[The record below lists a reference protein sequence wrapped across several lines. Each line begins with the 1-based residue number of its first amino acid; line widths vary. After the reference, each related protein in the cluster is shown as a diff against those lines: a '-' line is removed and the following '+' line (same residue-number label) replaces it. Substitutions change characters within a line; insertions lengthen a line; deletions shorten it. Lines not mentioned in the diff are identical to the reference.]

1 MIKDVFIF
9 GTCRVAYLTNPNIG
23 SFTKIR
29 KYHSNYYRTASGV
42 HIHTQPVNY
51 TTKLQDIVD
60 NILYMKGE
68 LYADKNPKEDPV
80 FQSIFF
86 RGHIGQGDTIMPKT
100 HPVVPGFGIH
110 FYKVVI
116 EVFSIKQN
124 IINTEKYGSEYYLK
138 NLPWKIKTGYEHSI
152 QFEESD
158 IVVKRMTKEEC
169 FKALDTIYKNVKC
182 DVLII
187 GPYVS
192 RKVPEM
198 VNDQRRETQ
207 NILKEYSK
215 DNPRF
220 AYFDLSNAIAE
231 TDIEVDA
238 THLTPTGT
246 QILSDVIYTFVSIN

>member
-9 GTCRVAYLTNPNIG
+9 GTCRVAYLNNPDIP

-86 RGHIGQGDTIMPKT
+86 RGHIGQHDTIIPKT
-100 HPVVPGFGIH
+100 HPVLPGFPIRFH
-110 FYKVVI
+110 KVVI

-152 QFEESD
+152 HFEESD
-158 IVVKRMTKEEC
+158 IVVKTMTKEEC
-169 FKALDTIYKNVKC
+169 FKALDTIYENVNC
-182 DVLII
+182 DVLVI

-192 RKVPEM
+192 KKVPES
-198 VNDQRRETQ
+198 VNAQRRETQ
-207 NILKEYSK
+207 TILKEYCGA
-215 DNPRF
+215 NPKMT
-220 AYFDLSNAIAE
+220 YFDLSNAIAE
-231 TDIEVDA
+231 ADIEVDQI
-238 THLTPTGT
+238 HLTPAGLQT
-246 QILSDVIYTFVSIN
+246 LSDVIYTFIN